1 MARRILCKFFVATA
15 VLFAS
20 FVASHEAAF
29 AQLFTCPASSI
40 TYFNTDIDNGN
51 EEGLA
56 FDARSTSSRTPECR
70 ASSGGY
76 SSVAGGTVEIATDD
90 DLGNPHTDMY
100 FAADTDD
107 PSSLTYEKYLTA
119 VTLTGPVSGSWPP
132 NLDDED
138 GAVDLEAGTYTVVLE
153 ITPGNGTSPGASGPP
168 SYFTFNFTVTET
180 AANNQRLNVENIAV
194 TSGGGSSSD
203 TTPPVVSSIEPT
215 GSPNANDASV
225 DFTVTFDENASNVTA
240 DDFTLTTASGTATG
254 NIASI
259 SGSGTSYTVTV
270 DTIAGTGSLRLDLN
284 ASTDIV
290 DDDGNGNNT
299 NGYVSAFSSGTAHTV
314 DRDAPTVA
322 ITTGSTTSFNQSAP
336 GSFTATITF
345 SESVTGFTD
354 GDLTASNATVGS
366 ISGSGTTYTAT
377 ITPNGNGNVALN
389 VAAGVAQDAASNT
402 NTAATQVTVT
412 QTDDVAPTVAIATDR
427 RHDLVQ

>member
-1 MARRILCKFFVATA
+1 MREPVGCAQNLRHRVQAGRHEVEVT
-15 VLFAS
+15 S
-20 FVASHEAAF
+20 RSHER
-29 AQLFTCPASSI
+29 SI
-40 TYFNTDIDNGN
+40 HCWGT
-51 EEGLA
+51 
-56 FDARSTSSRTPECR
+56 R
-70 ASSGGY
+70 ASCLSHRNLVVQ
-76 SSVAGGTVEIATDD
+76 SIAHEQ
-90 DLGNPHTDMY
+90 GPCR
-100 FAADTDD
+100 F
-107 PSSLTYEKYLTA
+107 
-119 VTLTGPVSGSWPP
+119 VTS
-132 NLDDED
+132 DED
-138 GAVDLEAGTYTVVLE
+138 RLLLRVLGANACLGGE
-153 ITPGNGTSPGASGPP
+153 P
-168 SYFTFNFTVTET
+168 
-180 AANNQRLNVENIAV
+180 QR
-194 TSGGGSSSD
+194 
-203 TTPPVVSSIEPT
+203 
-215 GSPNANDASV
+215 
-225 DFTVTFDENASNVTA
+225 FASNVTA

-254 NIASI
+254 NIVST
-259 SGSGTSYTVTV
+259 SGSGTSHTVTV

-389 VAAGVAQDAASNT
+389 VAAGVAQDAASNI
-402 NTAATQVTVT
+402 NVEATQVTVT
-412 QTDDVAPTVAIATDR
+412 QTDDVAPTVAIATDSGGSFNESAPGTFTATITFNEAVSGFTPVEITATNGTVAGAFATGADGDSVYTIVVTPAGNRQCSFER
-427 RHDLVQ
+427 RCRCGAGRSIQHQYRRDTGYRDTDR